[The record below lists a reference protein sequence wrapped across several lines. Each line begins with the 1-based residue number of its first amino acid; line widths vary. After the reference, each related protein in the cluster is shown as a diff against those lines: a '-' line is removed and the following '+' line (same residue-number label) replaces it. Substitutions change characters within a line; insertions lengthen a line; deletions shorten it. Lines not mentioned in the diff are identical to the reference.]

1 MRVAQHPWMTF
12 TMQAESPVRFFS
24 PQVGAD
30 IEFEL
35 PESGPATGLTLYQRG
50 QTMPAPRLDD
60 ADDDPS

>member
-1 MRVAQHPWMTF
+1 
-12 TMQAESPVRFFS
+12 MQAESPVRFFS